1 MLKSL
6 KDDLSNTLPKEAIE
20 GLEKN
25 DTTAAAI
32 SGMEIVK
39 AVGVIWFV
47 YVFTDHKY
55 TDSCLDGQKKFFITF
70 ILCFLLMSEASTNPL
85 KIKLMLLK

>member
-1 MLKSL
+1 LLKSL

-32 SGMEIVK
+32 SEMEMVK
-39 AVGVIWFV
+39 AVGIIWFV

-55 TDSCLDGQKKFFITF
+55 TDRCLDGQILGRHIQTKFLQIT
-70 ILCFLLMSEASTNPL
+70 CFV
-85 KIKLMLLK
+85 

>member
-32 SGMEIVK
+32 SEMEIVK

-55 TDSCLDGQKKFFITF
+55 TDRCLDGQ
-70 ILCFLLMSEASTNPL
+70 MG
-85 KIKLMLLK
+85 